1 MTNTT
6 QKLSSYFEYPIS
18 EFQGN
23 PLIEAIRPLP
33 MDDEEIINRLIK
45 FPIYD
50 EKELSLPATY
60 RVTLPDRLNHFVF
73 PMEQHIRIF
82 KNIYSQILG
91 GYRYRNP
98 LSKDGQKVLHEPCNL
113 SEGSILDRTSTISFL
128 TGKSGVGKSTL
139 INSILNSFGN
149 PVIQHSN
156 YRGIFFT
163 DPQITFL
170 KHNAPEK
177 CGLKSICETFGQQID
192 SLLGTSESKK
202 LFPDRGDQ
210 TKFVLNL
217 RKMLVSS
224 HVGILIVDAFENIS
238 LARAGGKEELA
249 AFFGNMRDGLGVPML
264 LIGTYKAEEMLN
276 RNMSTARRLSE
287 GGYFEL
293 VNPSSP
299 EDEDWAIFC
308 ELVWGY
314 QWVQNPIPFSEDIQA
329 ILFDLSQGITGIMLT
344 LFIKSQIEAIN
355 SGTEVV
361 DEKLIKY
368 VFRTQ
373 LSPVHDMI
381 NALRSKDKKA
391 LSRYEDL
398 YRTSMTALNHG
409 KSSSRYE
416 QMLDQTYNGQE
427 NKIPSDIMQKKI
439 LAKKS
444 RTSKRPLTELK
455 KMIHD

>member
-1 MTNTT
+1 MTNIS
-6 QKLSSYFEYPIS
+6 QKLPSYFKYPIS

-33 MDDEEIINRLIK
+33 LDDDEILNRLLK

-73 PMEQHIRIF
+73 PMEQHLKIF

-98 LSKDGQKVLHEPCNL
+98 LSRDGQEFLHEPCSL
-113 SEGSILDRTSTISFL
+113 SNGSILDRTSTISFL

-139 INSILNSFGN
+139 INSILSSFGN
-149 PVIQHSN
+149 SVIPHSN
-156 YRGIFFT
+156 YNGTSFT
-163 DPQITFL
+163 DQQITFL

-192 SLLGTSESKK
+192 SLLGTNESKK

-210 TKFVLNL
+210 TKFVLSL
-217 RKMLVSS
+217 RKMLASS

-293 VNPSSP
+293 ENPSSP
-299 EDEDWAIFC
+299 EDEGWAIFC
-308 ELVWGY
+308 ELVWEY
-314 QWVQNPIPFSEDIQA
+314 QWVKKPKPFSEDIQA
-329 ILFDLSQGITGIMLT
+329 ILFDLSQGINGIMLT

-361 DEKLIKY
+361 DEKMIKY
-368 VFRTQ
+368 VYRTQ
-373 LSPVHDMI
+373 LRPVHDMI

-391 LSRYEDL
+391 LARYEDL
-398 YRTSMTALNHG
+398 YRTSMTALNSG
-409 KSSSRYE
+409 QPSSRYE
-416 QMLDQTYNGQE
+416 QMLDQTYNGQVA
-427 NKIPSDIMQKKI
+427 NIPSDILKKTM
-439 LAKKS
+439 LSKKL
-444 RTSKRPLTELK
+444 RTNKRSLTELK
-455 KMIHD
+455 EMIHD